1 MPYDA
6 EAMRRR
12 MRQAQEDAR
21 LALEGR
27 YSDTYKEL
35 RGLSKDE
42 IENITPDTTDQEQY
56 EALLAVVQEATRQNL
71 EQAELVARIRELG
84 SVAISIARM
93 VPSLSNIL

>member
-12 MRQAQEDAR
+12 MEQAAEEAR

-27 YSDTYKEL
+27 HSDAYKEL
-35 RGLSKDE
+35 RGLSPEE
-42 IENITPDTTDQEQY
+42 IDSITPGTTDQEQY
-56 EALLAVVQEATRQNL
+56 EVLLAVVQEATRQNL

-84 SVAISIARM
+84 GVALAIARK
-93 VPSLSNIL
+93 VPSLAAIL